1 MPQAVDSIASSLE
14 QLSQKIEELEQ
25 RLVVLERQK
34 SQAGPVDS
42 PTPSAILQGPRA
54 PETWR
59 GFPPVEA
66 PSSAV
71 PILGKAVL
79 GIAGAYL
86 LRALAESNSIP
97 KLPVLFVAIAYA
109 YGWLIWA
116 ARIHRVTR
124 FAGTTYAVTS
134 ALILSPLLWESTV
147 RFQVLSPALAATWL
161 AGFVGLSTALA
172 WQAKLQVIPWIA
184 TVSAVGTAIALI
196 IATRELVP
204 LTAALLTISLAIEVA
219 AGLGERLTVRV
230 IVALAADFAVWL
242 LVYILTSSA
251 GVPEGY
257 REATPSVL
265 ISLSLA
271 LAIIYGTSLG
281 IRNFVRL
288 QVLSVFDIFQGVAAF
303 SVALFGVLRASH
315 GSALPEA
322 GIALLLMAAGCY
334 WGALDRFADENLA
347 RNRRVSANWAAVLLL
362 CGSYLLLPLA
372 LEAVF
377 LSLASLSAAFVYM
390 RTGKLSLGIHV
401 SIYLAAAAGMS
412 PLWKYI
418 SEALAGTVPAAPD
431 WLSWVVGVSAAVCYG
446 IGARHREEQPR
457 RRLLWLIPALLVG
470 FAAASV
476 VVVGVAKVAAA
487 GRLDSGPSFLSMI
500 RTVANCG
507 LALVLGFL
515 CSRQKRM
522 ELGWAAY
529 AAVGFGAIKLVF
541 EDLRFGNAASLVGSL
556 LFYGLILILLPKLTR
571 EPRTSSPVPGDSGA
585 S

>member
-1 MPQAVDSIASSLE
+1 MPQAVDSIALTLE
-14 QLSQKIEELEQ
+14 QLSHKIETLEQ
-25 RLVVLERQK
+25 RVAALEGQEVQAVPAD
-34 SQAGPVDS
+34 SQA
-42 PTPSAILQGPRA
+42 PSIAVQGQRA

-59 GFPPVEA
+59 GFPPLET
-66 PSSAV
+66 PSGAV

-79 GIAGAYL
+79 GLAGAYL
-86 LRALAESNSIP
+86 LRALAESSSIP

-109 YGWLIWA
+109 YCWLIWA
-116 ARIHRVTR
+116 ARVHKTSR
-124 FAGTTYAVTS
+124 FASAAYGVTS

-147 RFQVLSPALAATWL
+147 RFQVLAPAFAAIWL
-161 AGFVGLSTALA
+161 AGFVVLSLGLA
-172 WQAKLQVIPWIA
+172 WQEKLQVIPWIA
-184 TVSAVGTAIALI
+184 VVSAVGTAIALI
-196 IATRELVP
+196 VATRELVP
-204 LTAALLTISLAIEVA
+204 LTAALLAVSLAIEIA

-230 IVALAADFAVWL
+230 IGALAADFAVWL

-257 REATPSVL
+257 RETSSSVL

-271 LAIIYGTSLG
+271 LAIIYGASIG
-281 IRNFVRL
+281 IRSFVLR
-288 QVLSVFDIFQGVAAF
+288 QEISVFDIFQGVAAF
-303 SVALFGVLRASH
+303 AVALFGVLRASH
-315 GSALPEA
+315 GSSLPEVGA
-322 GIALLLMAAGCY
+322 VLLLLAAGCY
-334 WGALDRFADENLA
+334 WGALYRFAKENLV
-347 RNRRVSANWAAVLLL
+347 RNRRVSANWAAALLL

-377 LSLASLSAAFVYM
+377 LSLASLIAAFLYM
-390 RTGKLSLGIHV
+390 RTGKISLGIHV
-401 SIYLAAAAGMS
+401 SIYLAVAAVVS

-418 SEALAGTVPAAPD
+418 SEALAGAVPAAPD
-431 WLSWVVGVSAAVCYG
+431 WLSWVVGVSAALCYG
-446 IGARHREEQPR
+446 IGARHHEERPR
-457 RRLLWLIPALLVG
+457 RRLLWLVPALLVG

-476 VVVGVAKVAAA
+476 AVVGVAKVAA
-487 GRLDSGPSFLSMI
+487 GRVESGASSLSMI

-507 LALVLGFL
+507 LALVLGLL

-529 AAVGFGAIKLVF
+529 AAVGFGTIKLVF

-571 EPRTSSPVPGDSGA
+571 ETRASSQGGPAKSSA